1 LKQNHLLRQRI
12 GELNSHWS
20 PALHPFCAG
29 EQSKT
34 LERIWLLMDS
44 GVALD
49 QRLPRYGLR
58 VAASFLA
65 DQLPIASTITAHVS
79 EKLGSGNAAYAHQNL
94 HGFLLEALDPWRQ
107 GQLAEELAEPK
118 RCVLDELD
126 DIALS
131 GDRHTA
137 LGCCI
142 VLTLMSGVLLEWVQI
157 AAEHQGIAWDEQE
170 MDVHQK
176 QAWALID
183 AVPNDDASARDEVFR
198 GAQRTLNA
206 IWRLLDS
213 LYAALPHNAAANEAT
228 AAAQ

>member
-1 LKQNHLLRQRI
+1 MKQNHLLRQRI

-29 EQSKT
+29 EQSKS

-44 GVALD
+44 GVSLD

-58 VAASFLA
+58 VATSFLA
-65 DQLPIASTITAHVS
+65 DELPIASTITAHIN
-79 EKLGSGNAAYAHQNL
+79 EKLGSGNSSYAHQNL
-94 HGFLLEALDPWRQ
+94 YSFLLEALDPWRQ

-118 RCVLDELD
+118 RYVMDELD

-131 GDRHTA
+131 GDRYTA

-142 VLTLMSGVLLEWVQI
+142 VLTLMSGVLLEWVKV
-157 AAEHQGIAWDEQE
+157 AAEHQGLPWEEQDK
-170 MDVHQK
+170 DVYQK

-183 AVPNDDASARDEVFR
+183 AVPNNDTSARDEVFL

-213 LYAALPHNAAANEAT
+213 LYAALPHSAADNEAT
-228 AAAQ
+228 AAQ